1 MSRSSI
7 LWLIPAFLLLHNA
20 EEAIAFRR
28 YLPQIVERLSR
39 WSPGMIIHIS
49 YLQMLLALTL
59 ATLIPLALVA
69 WAVRR
74 PDQTCALWFA
84 LLVQAVVLL
93 NVFSHLAAA
102 LFVMRGYSPGLLTA
116 VLINLP
122 FSLYL
127 LRRAASEQWLS
138 HRALWLTAPAAIFVH
153 GPLLLGLII
162 LSGQLVGN
170 Y

>member
-1 MSRSSI
+1 MSRRST
-7 LWLIPAFLLLHNA
+7 LWLIPAFLLLHNT
-20 EEAIAFRR
+20 EEALAFQH
-28 YLPQIVERLSR
+28 YLPQIVGHISR
-39 WSPGMIIHIS
+39 WGPGIIHIS
-49 YLQMLLALTL
+49 YSQILLALTL

-74 PDQTCALWFA
+74 PDQASALWFA
-84 LLVQAVVLL
+84 LLVQVVVLL

-116 VLINLP
+116 MLINLP

-138 HRALWLTAPAAIFVH
+138 RRALWLTVPAALLVH
-153 GPLLLGLII
+153 GPLLLGLIR
-162 LSGQLVGN
+162 LSGQLVDSH
-170 Y
+170 

>member
-1 MSRSSI
+1 MSRRST
-7 LWLIPAFLLLHNA
+7 LWLITAFLLLHNV
-20 EEAIAFRR
+20 EEAIAFHR
-28 YLPQIVERLSR
+28 YLPQIIERLSR
-39 WSPGMIIHIS
+39 WSPGIIHIS
-49 YLQMLLALTL
+49 YSQILLALTL

-74 PDQTCALWFA
+74 PDQAAVLWFV
-84 LLVQAVVLL
+84 LLVQVVMLL

-138 HRALWLTAPAAIFVH
+138 RRALWLTLPAAILVH
-153 GPLLLGLII
+153 GPLLLGLIQ
-162 LSGQLVGN
+162 LSGELVGSH
-170 Y
+170 